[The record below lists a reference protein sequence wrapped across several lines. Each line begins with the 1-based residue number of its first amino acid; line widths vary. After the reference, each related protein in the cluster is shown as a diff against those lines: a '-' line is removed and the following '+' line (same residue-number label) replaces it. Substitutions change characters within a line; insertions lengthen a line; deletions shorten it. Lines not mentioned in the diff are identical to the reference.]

1 MKRGIIK
8 IVIAGVIVL
17 AAAVAVTV
25 TVQGRG
31 RRQAE
36 VTQGVEVLKKMESA
50 DVTQVESKIRQI
62 EEEELTNDEEYPNRP
77 LNMTGR

>member
-36 VTQGVEVLKKMESA
+36 VAQGVEVLKKMESA
-50 DVTQVESKIRQI
+50 DVKICHQHC
-62 EEEELTNDEEYPNRP
+62 TMP
-77 LNMTGR
+77 LKN